1 MATIKVNKVFKVAKQ
16 SKERYRVIYGGAGS
30 GKSHYL
36 AQETILNMLM
46 DKEYN
51 YLVVRKTGKSI
62 RNSVFRL
69 LSQLISD
76 YNMADYF
83 TVNKSDMTITCK
95 NGASLITSG
104 LDDVEKLKS
113 VAGINRI
120 WMEEASEISEA
131 DFTQLDLRLRGQAK
145 VGYQLTLSFNPISE
159 LHWIKK
165 TFFDVGKDDSYILKT
180 TYRDNPFLDDKYI
193 KTLQDL
199 EKQDYQYYRI
209 YALGEWGSL
218 GNLVYSNW
226 RKADLS
232 RDKKVFDNYF
242 NGNDFGVAEDST
254 AFIRVHYDSK
264 HKQIYITD
272 ELYQQSMHIDEL
284 AEALKPIIKAE
295 YITCDSSEPR
305 SISELQRNG
314 IRAKGAKKGPGSVE
328 HGIRWLQGHELI
340 VDESCTNFIK
350 EVSSYKWREDKDG
363 NIIPKPVDMNNHLLD
378 ALRYALEDEMT
389 NKKVISK
396 ANRLL

>member
-242 NGNDFGVAEDST
+242 NGNDFGFAEDPT